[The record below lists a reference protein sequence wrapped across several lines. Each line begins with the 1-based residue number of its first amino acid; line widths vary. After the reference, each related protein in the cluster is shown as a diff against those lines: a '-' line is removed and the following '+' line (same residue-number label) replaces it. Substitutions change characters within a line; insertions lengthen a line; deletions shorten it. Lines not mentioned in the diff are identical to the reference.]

1 MKKNLLRLRTFL
13 RSRASRAAF
22 TLVEMLVVIG
32 ISTLVSAA
40 AIIYSN
46 VGQNEVALTVETAK
60 VAQLILQARE
70 LALNTY
76 SGTSGACAYGIH
88 FDLAAQTYS
97 LFAYT
102 PGTAHCPSPATV
114 ASTTIITS
122 GPGGNMSPYAPS
134 SWQMPVARGV
144 EIASPGTLPTACS
157 TGHAGSPVVGDI
169 LFYPP
174 APVTLI
180 APANNGGAF
189 SSPTPSSIIC
199 LETSDGGNTAVITV
213 NPEGQVSF

>member
-1 MKKNLLRLRTFL
+1 MFL

-46 VGQNEVALTVETAK
+46 VGQNEVSLTIETAK

-70 LALNTY
+70 LALDTY
-76 SGTSGACAYGIH
+76 TGTVTATSHPCAYGVH
-88 FDLAAQTYS
+88 FDLNSDPQTYS
-97 LFAYT
+97 LFAYMVPSNT
-102 PGTAHCPSPATV
+102 SCPSPAMV
-114 ASTTIITS
+114 ASTTIITP
-122 GPGGNMSPYAPS
+122 GQGGNISSYASS
-134 SWQMPVARGV
+134 SWQMPVAQGV
-144 EIASPGTLPTACS
+144 RIASPSNNNFPTAC
-157 TGHAGSPVVGDI
+157 GGSPVVGDI

-180 APANNGGAF
+180 SPANKNGVF

-199 LETSDGGNTAVITV
+199 LETSDGKNTTVISV

>member
-1 MKKNLLRLRTFL
+1 MKRFFSRFR
-13 RSRASRAAF
+13 RSSRVSRAAF

-32 ISTLVSAA
+32 ITTLVSAA

-76 SGTSGACAYGIH
+76 SGTEKTCGYGVH
-88 FDLAAQTYS
+88 FDFTAQTYS

-102 PGTAHCPSPATV
+102 PGTTRCPSLGDVSSAGLS
-114 ASTTIITS
+114 ASELM
-122 GPGGNMSPYAPS
+122 GQYAPS
-134 SWQMPVARGV
+134 SWQVPVTQGV
-144 EIASPGTLPTACS
+144 ALVIPGAAACDNPM
-157 TGHAGSPVVGDI
+157 TDI

-174 APVTLI
+174 APATLI
-180 APANNGGAF
+180 VLASNRNGAF
-189 SSPTPSSIIC
+189 SSPSPAESSIC
-199 LETSDGGNTAVITV
+199 LQTSDGKNAATITV
-213 NPEGQVSF
+213 NPEGQINF